1 MTNISIYVYSK
12 SIFLRFFD
20 QTIHELNGLIQI
32 CNNITVIQTTV
43 SSNFRIS
50 ISEESFKS
58 YQCRDVILY
67 TVSLRSAKLFYDK
80 ESGQYLFG
88 IYLAVFFNFWYIVL
102 YGTKQGHQR
111 TLNQYE
117 LLQSWITFGNA
128 LWVKVQKKFNLV
140 QTIMQPIHIDL
151 FHYFPHFYPTAF
163 CGCKLCAQKI
173 ISSSFQDRHFR
184 HFLPNL

>member
-1 MTNISIYVYSK
+1 MHDEHKHLCLLKKHFSAV
-12 SIFLRFFD
+12 FD

-80 ESGQYLFG
+80 ESG
-88 IYLAVFFNFWYIVL
+88 
-102 YGTKQGHQR
+102 
-111 TLNQYE
+111 
-117 LLQSWITFGNA
+117 
-128 LWVKVQKKFNLV
+128 
-140 QTIMQPIHIDL
+140 
-151 FHYFPHFYPTAF
+151 
-163 CGCKLCAQKI
+163 
-173 ISSSFQDRHFR
+173 
-184 HFLPNL
+184 

>member
-67 TVSLRSAKLFYDK
+67 TVSLRSAKLLYDK
-80 ESGQYLFG
+80 ESG
-88 IYLAVFFNFWYIVL
+88 
-102 YGTKQGHQR
+102 
-111 TLNQYE
+111 
-117 LLQSWITFGNA
+117 
-128 LWVKVQKKFNLV
+128 
-140 QTIMQPIHIDL
+140 
-151 FHYFPHFYPTAF
+151 
-163 CGCKLCAQKI
+163 
-173 ISSSFQDRHFR
+173 
-184 HFLPNL
+184 